1 MFFSV
6 SPLELQKI
14 NIVNRTDELSLN
26 SKKMLETLFISHQ
39 FNEKLVEKIDR
50 EVATLKAEIASESS
64 PEQCSNLFRSFTDEI
79 VKVNKEIDWFNEF
92 SRKHLKR
99 CNDVILFKS
108 AQAYSDISPK
118 SENDNT
124 SSFMD
129 SIKQYFGY

>member
-1 MFFSV
+1 MFFSAL

-39 FNEKLVEKIDR
+39 FKEKLVEKIDR

-92 SRKHLKR
+92 SREHLKR
-99 CNDVILFKS
+99 CDDVILFKS
-108 AQAYSDISPK
+108 AQEYPDSPE